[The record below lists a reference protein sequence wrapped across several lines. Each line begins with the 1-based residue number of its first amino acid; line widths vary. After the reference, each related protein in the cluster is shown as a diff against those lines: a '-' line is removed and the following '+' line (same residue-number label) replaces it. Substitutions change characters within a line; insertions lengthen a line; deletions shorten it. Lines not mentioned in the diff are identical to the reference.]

1 MVSGRIHPPD
11 RVVHPEGH
19 PGEGDVVPHQ
29 ERREHP
35 PELVGPEPTVVR
47 IAQEQRTV
55 VPVDEPIG
63 ESGKVAKK
71 GQDDRCQG
79 EQKAPLVRHVGTRGT

>member
-35 PELVGPEPTVVR
+35 PELGRAEAAVIR
-47 IAQEQRTV
+47 IVEKILIV
-55 VPVDEPIG
+55 VPVDE
-63 ESGKVAKK
+63 SSV
-71 GQDDRCQG
+71 
-79 EQKAPLVRHVGTRGT
+79 